1 MVEIRIATGDDNQ
14 DLIEIQQK
22 CPQGTDMVINIDRS
36 PDFFARTTPYENST
50 CFVAEVGGNIA
61 GAAQCA
67 FRELNFG
74 GEQVKAVYEM
84 GYIVDPSYRRRG
96 IASQL
101 HEAIEEYSR
110 EKDADLAHLNIV
122 ESNTPSTRLFE
133 KHEFINWGK
142 NLETVIIPQKRQ
154 KIEKL
159 DNIRPLTEN
168 DLPEITQMMNKNYI
182 QYDFYETMTPDS
194 LLGYIERMP
203 GFNIEDIMVYDEEG
217 IKACLGCWDY
227 ETVLKIIVIKL
238 NTKLSLLSGTVNF
251 LGKFMDMPKM
261 PRLGESMKQYFLTH
275 SAYTDQEALRE
286 LVKHAMNRTLDNKMD
301 NLIISLDPKCPHNK
315 VFQQGFYSGVKSMNY
330 VKPLHE
336 LDLSMKGQNL
346 LYMDMIDI

>member
-1 MVEIRIATGDDNQ
+1 VVDIRIAKVDDND
-14 DLIEIQQK
+14 DLIEIQKK

-36 PDFFARTTPYENST
+36 PDFFARTSPYENSM
-50 CFVAEVGGNIA
+50 CFVAEVEGNIA

-84 GYIVDPSYRRRG
+84 GYIVDPTYRRRG

-110 EKDADLAHLNIV
+110 EQETELAHLNIV
-122 ESNTPSTRLFE
+122 ESNTPSMRLFE
-133 KHEFINWGK
+133 KHGFINWGE
-142 NLETVIIPQKRQ
+142 NLETIIMPQKRQ
-154 KIEKL
+154 SLEKH
-159 DNIRPLTEN
+159 DVIRPLSEN
-168 DLPEITQMMNKNYI
+168 DLPEITQMMNTNYN
-182 QYDFYETMTPDS
+182 QYDFYEKMTPDS
-194 LLGYIERMP
+194 LHAYIERMP
-203 GFNIEDIMVYDEEG
+203 GFNIEDIMVYDDEG

-227 ETVLKIIVIKL
+227 ETVLKIIVVKL
-238 NTKLSLLSGTVNF
+238 NTKLSLLSGTVNL

-261 PRLGESMKQYFLTH
+261 PQLGESMKQYFLTH
-275 SAYTDQEALRE
+275 AAYTDQEALKE
-286 LVKHAMNRTLDNKMD
+286 LVKHAMNRVIDNKID

-330 VKPLHE
+330 VKPLRE
-336 LDLSMKGQNL
+336 LDLRIKGQNL